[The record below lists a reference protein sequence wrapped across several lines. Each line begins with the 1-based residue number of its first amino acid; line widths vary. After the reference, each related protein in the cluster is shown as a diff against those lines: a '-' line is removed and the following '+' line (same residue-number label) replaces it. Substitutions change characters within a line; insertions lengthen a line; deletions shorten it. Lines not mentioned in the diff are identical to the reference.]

1 MGILDSIIGQ
11 ASGGGGG
18 TQTLLV
24 NAVIGLINNQQTG
37 GLAGLVKQ
45 FAGLGLGDIVNSWVS
60 TGKNLPVTPQ
70 QIQQGLGSDAIS
82 QLAAKVGLSPQ
93 DLTLHLSNVLP
104 QVVDKLTPDGKIP
117 QGDLMSKGMSI
128 LEGLM
133 K

>member
-11 ASGGGGG
+11 ASGGGG

-45 FAGLGLGDIVNSWVS
+45 FAGSGLGDIVNSWVS

>member
-11 ASGGGGG
+11 ASGGGG

-45 FAGLGLGDIVNSWVS
+45 FAGSGLGDIVNSWVS

-70 QIQQGLGSDAIS
+70 QIQQGLGSDVIS

-93 DLTLHLSNVLP
+93 DLTSHLSNVLP
-104 QVVDKLTPDGKIP
+104 QIVDKLTPDGKIP

>member
-11 ASGGGGG
+11 ASGGGG

-45 FAGLGLGDIVNSWVS
+45 FAGSGLGDIVNSWVS

-70 QIQQGLGSDAIS
+70 QIQQGLGSDVIS

>member
-11 ASGGGGG
+11 ASGGGG

-45 FAGLGLGDIVNSWVS
+45 FAGSGLGDIVNSWVS

-70 QIQQGLGSDAIS
+70 QIQQGLGSDVIS

-93 DLTLHLSNVLP
+93 DLTSHLSNVLP